1 MLIVSCNLPFRP
13 RTDGAMEA
21 STFSELSRIR
31 MNTEWSPRRGPSEEG
46 ARNGL
51 HKKPKLKEK
60 QAPFL
65 VQTKISTQKLRLI
78 VQHQNS
84 L

>member
-21 STFSELSRIR
+21 STFSELFCIR
-31 MNTEWSPRRGPSEEG
+31 MNTAWSPRRGPSEEG

-51 HKKPKLKEK
+51 HKKTE
-60 QAPFL
+60 
-65 VQTKISTQKLRLI
+65 TK
-78 VQHQNS
+78 
-84 L
+84 